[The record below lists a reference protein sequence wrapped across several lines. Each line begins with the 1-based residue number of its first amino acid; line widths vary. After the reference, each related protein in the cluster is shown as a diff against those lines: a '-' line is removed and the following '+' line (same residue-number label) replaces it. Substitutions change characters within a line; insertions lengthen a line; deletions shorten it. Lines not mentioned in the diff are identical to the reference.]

1 MHCLQSCLFKY
12 ITVAAFHIYAQR
24 SEDGALR
31 GGLEAMHYI
40 VMEIL
45 LIMEKSRNCV
55 FECLL
60 EPYTSK
66 YLLIFA
72 DNRDPE
78 TAQSLHGEHKFRLA
92 FSRG

>member
-1 MHCLQSCLFKY
+1 
-12 ITVAAFHIYAQR
+12 
-24 SEDGALR
+24 
-31 GGLEAMHYI
+31 MHYI

-92 FSRG
+92 FSRGYILGLFLIHAQGWSAATR